1 MKQQSDVFAEYKDR
15 TREEWQSMT
24 PAQAAMEA
32 RAMAT
37 KLHKAGVPQAR
48 TSRMPETHAQKVTRV
63 RREAITQHLNAER
76 KRRETA
82 ELKRA
87 ADAGKRY
94 GFNNHVEQAEALQK
108 ARDSRLDAEAD
119 AAERRA
125 MGLSADGT
133 VGKADVL
140 AQYEAMP
147 TGRQREEFYAKHR
160 VAIFKA
166 MNRKDK

>member
-63 RREAITQHLNAER
+63 RKDAIRRHLDGERRRREAS
-76 KRRETA
+76 

-87 ADAGKRY
+87 EDAGNRLA
-94 GFNNHVEQAEALQK
+94 FCNHVEQAEALQK
-108 ARDSRLDAEAD
+108 ARDRQLDAEAD

-125 MGLSADGT
+125 GLSGDDADGKT
-133 VGKADVL
+133 DVL

-147 TGRQREEFYAKHR
+147 TGRAREEFYAKNR